1 MFVIVREKLFG
12 DYYLC
17 WLVKFGLNLDLILER
32 KNGIKID
39 GIMYIIIL
47 LVKLIKVLFFL

>member
-32 KNGIKID
+32 KNGIKIY